1 LAVAVH
7 FCGVMIASRF
17 SIPFAITLLAAVS
30 GGCSVKRIAI
40 NQFGNALAGGGA
52 TFASDDD
59 AEFVRDAVPFSLKLM
74 ESLLAE
80 SPKHRGLLLATASGF
95 TQYAYAYLQED
106 ADELEDT
113 DPDRSKELR
122 TRARRMYFRARD
134 YGIRG
139 LETRYPEFG
148 RQLKAN
154 PQAAVG
160 VTKKADAALLYWT
173 AAAWGAAIS
182 NSKEYPA
189 IIADQPI
196 VEALIDR
203 VTQLDESFGDGSVH
217 TFLIAYEGSRPG
229 GTGNPEVRA
238 REHFARAVQLS
249 KGMEAGPLVSLAE
262 NVSVGRQDRK
272 EFTALL
278 NQALAID
285 PDARPEVRLEN
296 LVMQRRA
303 RWLLERTNK
312 LFLD

>member
-1 LAVAVH
+1 
-7 FCGVMIASRF
+7 MIAPR
-17 SIPFAITLLAAVS
+17 LLTFISVGLMTPGLA
-30 GGCSVKRIAI
+30 GCSVKRLAI
-40 NQFGNALAGGGA
+40 NKLGNALASGGT

-106 ADELEDT
+106 ADEAEDT
-113 DPDRSKELR
+113 DPDGSTILR
-122 TRARRMYFRARD
+122 ERARRMYFRARN
-134 YGIRG
+134 YGVRG
-139 LETRYPEFG
+139 LETRYPG
-148 RQLKAN
+148 IGVRLKAD
-154 PQAAVG
+154 PRAAVAG
-160 VTKKADAALLYWT
+160 TRKGDTALLYWT

-182 NSKEYPA
+182 NSKEHPEIVA
-189 IIADQPI
+189 EQPI

-203 VTQLDESFGDGSVH
+203 VAELDDSFGDGAVH

-229 GTGNPEVRA
+229 GKGNPEERA
-238 REHFARAVQLS
+238 RTHFARAMELT

-262 NVSVGRQDRK
+262 NVSVGKQNRE
-272 EFTALL
+272 EFRALL
-278 NQALAID
+278 MQALAID
-285 PDARPEVRLEN
+285 PDARPESRLAN

-303 RWLLERTNK
+303 RWLLGRADR